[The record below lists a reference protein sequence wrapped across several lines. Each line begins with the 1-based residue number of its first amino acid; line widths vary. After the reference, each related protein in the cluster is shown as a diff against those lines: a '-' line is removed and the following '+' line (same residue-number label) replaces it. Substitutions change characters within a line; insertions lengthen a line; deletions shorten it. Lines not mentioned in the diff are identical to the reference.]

1 MSVVEVGEAKV
12 AYRVEGKGPGLVLA
26 HGTGGNSE
34 TNWAQVVRRLSDRWT
49 VVRPDYAG
57 SGETIDDGAPLTI
70 DALAA
75 QVVAAARAAG
85 TVPFDLVGFS
95 LGAAVAAKI
104 AADHPDNVRSVVL
117 LAGFASGC
125 DPRLKLQFRLWREL
139 IDSDREALARIVLL
153 TGFSPAFLSSL
164 GDEAIEAAVQ
174 EIVAGNNWPGM
185 ARQVDLD
192 LVADVRAEAARIIR
206 PTLVIGCTH
215 DHMVP
220 SAHAKELA
228 RLIPGAI
235 YAELDSGHLAPL
247 EKPAKLLDLIEPFLL
262 REAVA

>member
-1 MSVVEVGEAKV
+1 MPVVEVGEAKV
-12 AYRVEGKGPGLVLA
+12 AYRVEGKGPGLVLV

-34 TNWAQVVRRLSDRWT
+34 TNWAQVVGRLSDRWT

-57 SGETIDDGAPLTI
+57 SGETIDDGAPLRI

-75 QVVAAARAAG
+75 QVVAAAQAAG

-95 LGAAVAAKI
+95 LGAAVATKI
-104 AADHPDNVRSVVL
+104 AADHPDKIRSVVL
-117 LAGFASGC
+117 LAGFASGD
-125 DPRLKLQFRLWREL
+125 DPRFKLQFRLWREL
-139 IDSDREALARIVLL
+139 IDSDGEALARIVLL
-153 TGFSPAFLSSL
+153 TGFSPAFLSGL
-164 GDEAIEAAVQ
+164 GDEAIETAVQ

-192 LVADVRAEAARIIR
+192 LAADVRAEAARIMR

-228 RLIPGAI
+228 RLIPGAT

-247 EKPAKLLDLIEPFLL
+247 EKPAELLDLIEPFLL
-262 REAVA
+262 REAAA